1 MRVRAYLRDCV
12 GALAHF
18 INIKNT
24 AAVCGKGNGRIRPL
38 FWVKE
43 KMETLKETLQ
53 REKFFFKKKFGQNFI
68 SDSNLLS
75 AIVADAGVGKEDTVI
90 EIGCGGGTLTAA
102 LAECAGKVI
111 GYEIDRDLQPVL
123 SHRLAE
129 FNNVELR
136 FGDIMKQELSE
147 IEQGLSSYVVV
158 ANLPYYITTPVIMK
172 FVEHSAKMR
181 RMIIMVQE
189 EVADRLCASP
199 GTEAYG
205 SVTAAI
211 TVRGKAK
218 VTRKVP
224 RKMFYPVPNVDSAV
238 VEILL
243 EKTLPEETAK
253 AYRAVVRAAFAS
265 RRKTLLNNL
274 MQSFHISREEGEK
287 VIAACNLAPMVR
299 GETLDSE
306 QFLAIAAALHTKIV

>member
-1 MRVRAYLRDCV
+1 
-12 GALAHF
+12 
-18 INIKNT
+18 
-24 AAVCGKGNGRIRPL
+24 
-38 FWVKE
+38 
-43 KMETLKETLQ
+43 METLKETLQ
-53 REKFFFKKKFGQNFI
+53 REKFYFKKKFGQNFI
-68 SDSNLLS
+68 SDTNLLS
-75 AIVADAGVGKEDTVI
+75 AIVADAGVTKQDTVI

-102 LAECAGKVI
+102 LAESAGKVI

-136 FGDIMKQELSE
+136 FSDIMKQELAE
-147 IEQGLSSYVVV
+147 IERGLSSYVVV

-172 FVEHSAKMR
+172 FVEHSQKMR

-189 EVADRLCASP
+189 EVADRLSAAP

-211 TVRGKAK
+211 SVRGEAR

-238 VEILL
+238 VEITLS
-243 EKTLPEETAK
+243 KTLPEETAK

-274 MQSFHISREEGEK
+274 MQSFKISREEGEF
-287 VIAACNLAPMVR
+287 VISACGLTPMVR
-299 GETLDSE
+299 GETLNSD
-306 QFLAIAAALHTKIV
+306 QFLLLAEKLHAKIV

>member
-1 MRVRAYLRDCV
+1 M
-12 GALAHF
+12 F
-18 INIKNT
+18 W
-24 AAVCGKGNGRIRPL
+24 GN
-38 FWVKE
+38 
-43 KMETLKETLQ
+43 METLKETLQ
-53 REKFFFKKKFGQNFI
+53 REKFYFKKKFGQNFI
-68 SDSNLLS
+68 SDTNLLS
-75 AIVADAGVGKEDTVI
+75 AIVADAKVTKQDTVI

-102 LAECAGKVI
+102 LAESAGKVI

-129 FNNVELR
+129 FHNVELN
-136 FGDIMKQELSE
+136 FADIMKQELSE
-147 IEQGLSSYVVV
+147 IEEGLSSYVVV

-172 FVEHSAKMR
+172 FVEGSEKMR

-189 EVADRLCASP
+189 EVADRLSAEP

-211 TVRGKAK
+211 SVRGEAR

-238 VEILL
+238 VEITLN
-243 EKTLPEETAK
+243 KTLPQETAK

-274 MQSFHISREEGEK
+274 MQSFKISREEGES
-287 VIAACNLAPMVR
+287 VIASCGLAPMVR
-299 GETLDSE
+299 GETLNSD
-306 QFLAIAAALHTKIV
+306 QFLLLAEKLPGKIV